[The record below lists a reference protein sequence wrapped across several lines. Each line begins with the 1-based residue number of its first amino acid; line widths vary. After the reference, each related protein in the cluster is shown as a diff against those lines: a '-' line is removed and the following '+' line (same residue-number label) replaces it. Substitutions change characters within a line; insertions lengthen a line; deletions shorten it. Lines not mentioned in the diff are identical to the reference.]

1 MYRLDERIPAGR
13 LIADAARR
21 LAEQKPHPPDL
32 EKAAFRLIQPRWEV
46 AAEPGKTIFEL
57 NIGGDD
63 DPARAAHINR
73 SGRSDYVL
81 HFDLKRT
88 YLTGAERMKAILTA
102 IQEELTYG
110 RTIYLG
116 IIERRSEQ
124 SLMEAGIRQ
133 LLLVT
138 AIMTEDLREQART
151 PESRWQEAAARAQ
164 AQRAAQAQE
173 RQEAVERVN
182 AKWREQ
188 ETRQR

>member
-13 LIADAARR
+13 LVGDAARR
-21 LAEQKPHPPDL
+21 LAEQKAHPPEL
-32 EKAAFRLIQPRWEV
+32 KKAAYQLLQPRWEV
-46 AAEPGKTIFEL
+46 AAEHGKTIFVL

-63 DPARAAHINR
+63 DPVTAAQINR
-73 SGRSDYVL
+73 SGRHDYVL
-81 HFDLKRT
+81 RFDLKRT
-88 YLTGAERMKAILTA
+88 YTRSERVKAILTTCNHL
-102 IQEELTYG
+102 QSMT
-110 RTIYLG
+110 
-116 IIERRSEQ
+116 RRSEQ
-124 SLMEAGIRQ
+124 FLMESGIWK

-173 RQEAVERVN
+173 RQDAVDRVN

-188 ETRQR
+188 DTRQR